1 MFSYEKNIVAFELN
15 EVRSLFS
22 GIQQLLLFLEVYTGT
37 NTYISVVNSWI
48 QFRVIILSKLF
59 KTHCQDRLH
68 KPICLNSL
76 PLNFINAPT
85 FFRSKNKPSWV
96 IHQQSATAHYV
107 HVL

>member
-1 MFSYEKNIVAFELN
+1 MFSYEKNIVACELN

-76 PLNFINAPT
+76 PLNFM
-85 FFRSKNKPSWV
+85 
-96 IHQQSATAHYV
+96 HYKRPYI
-107 HVL
+107 LPFKKTNPLG

>member
-48 QFRVIILSKLF
+48 LFRDF
-59 KTHCQDRLH
+59 E
-68 KPICLNSL
+68 
-76 PLNFINAPT
+76 
-85 FFRSKNKPSWV
+85 
-96 IHQQSATAHYV
+96 
-107 HVL
+107 